1 MDEDV
6 ATWKL
11 IAGYLAWLLASVAI
25 ALIAGLLVGAIA
37 VGFGVESQSAGS
49 QNLIAIVAVIGFV
62 VLAALP
68 FLLRYRISGKTDG
81 GARHG
86 Q

>member
-1 MDEDV
+1 MNDEV

-11 IAGYLAWLLASVAI
+11 VVGYLVWLLASAAI
-25 ALIAGLLVGAIA
+25 ALIAGLLVGA
-37 VGFGVESQSAGS
+37 VGVAFGVESQSANS
-49 QNLIAIVAVIGFV
+49 QSLISIVAVIGFV

-68 FLLRYRISGKTDG
+68 FLLRRRMSGKPDG
-81 GARHG
+81 EETRG

>member
-11 IAGYLAWLLASVAI
+11 VVAYVVWLLASVAI
-25 ALIAGLLVGAIA
+25 ALIGGLLLGVIA
-37 VGFGVESQSAGS
+37 TFFGVESQSANS
-49 QNLIAIVAVIGFV
+49 QRLIATVAIVGFV

-68 FLLRYRISGKTDG
+68 FLLRRRMSGESEGSTNH
-81 GARHG
+81 R
-86 Q
+86 